1 MQDYKPQ
8 IIEVILSKGRGDDV
22 TLTEQLNILVNKIVA
37 ENGSTLIQG
46 YLKKYNDLIDRLEQS
61 RANLDEEI
69 DNLKKLST

>member
-46 YLKKYNDLIDRLEQS
+46 YLKKYNDLIDKLDRS
-61 RANLDEEI
+61 RASLDVEI
-69 DNLKKLST
+69 ENLKKLST